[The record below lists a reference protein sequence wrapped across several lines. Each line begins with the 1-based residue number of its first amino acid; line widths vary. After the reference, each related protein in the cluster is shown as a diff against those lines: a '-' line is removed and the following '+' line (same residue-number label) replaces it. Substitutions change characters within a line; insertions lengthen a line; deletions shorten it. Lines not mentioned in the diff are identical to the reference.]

1 MLALQSYHADLV
13 SWRQIVKQYSPAM
26 NFYVFDKN
34 RGMTTNAGGLKEEIA
49 LNDIQNVLEE
59 PVK

>member
-1 MLALQSYHADLV
+1 MIKLKSETT
-13 SWRQIVKQYSPAM
+13 
-26 NFYVFDKN
+26 FFVFDKN

>member
-1 MLALQSYHADLV
+1 MPWQNAKASPLIAICHEQKSLK
-13 SWRQIVKQYSPAM
+13 VKQL
-26 NFYVFDKN
+26 FLLIKN